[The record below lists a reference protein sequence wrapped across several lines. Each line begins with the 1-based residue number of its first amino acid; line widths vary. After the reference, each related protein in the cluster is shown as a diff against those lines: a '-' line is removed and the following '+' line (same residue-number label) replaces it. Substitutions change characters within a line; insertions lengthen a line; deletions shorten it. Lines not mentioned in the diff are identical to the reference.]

1 MLSGRREGSAGAIK
15 RLRTGAEAFTSGP
28 PPPHA
33 CGASSPLAGR
43 TLAALFITRSRR
55 RCQTSYTLGSKKSGA
70 TKKCA

>member
-15 RLRTGAEAFTSGP
+15 RLRTGAEPFTSN

-33 CGASSPLAGR
+33 CGASSPLARR

-55 RCQTSYTLGSKKSGA
+55 RCQTSHTLGSKKSGA